1 MSTTTTNA
9 NNNQY
14 QQQPSTTTNILQVR
28 QTFIEYFESKR
39 GHTPFPSSP
48 VVPVNDP
55 SLLFANA
62 GMNQVRSGLTK
73 IVARTPPP
81 LRRRPDETRRMQR

>member
-1 MSTTTTNA
+1 
-9 NNNQY
+9 
-14 QQQPSTTTNILQVR
+14 PILQVR

-62 GMNQVRSGLTK
+62 GMNQ
-73 IVARTPPP
+73 
-81 LRRRPDETRRMQR
+81 